1 VKNYNI
7 IMSQNYRLNKVGYI
21 NRNKKI
27 SFKFN
32 GKKYFGFE
40 GDTLASAL
48 LANGIHLV
56 GRSFK
61 YHRPRGFI
69 GAGVDEPNAKVQ
81 LYTGA
86 KTEPNATATEIELV
100 EGLVAKSQ
108 NCFPSVSFDFGA
120 INNFLYKFFPAGFYY
135 KTFMWPKNFWH
146 KIYEPIIRKAAGLGV
161 APLKPDPDR
170 YEHKF
175 EYCDVLVIGSG
186 PSGLA
191 SALAAAKNGARVIL
205 AEDKPRFGGSLLTD
219 EVTIGNKKG
228 KDWADEAIEELKSMP
243 NVIVKNRSQ
252 VFGYYDHNM
261 MVMLER
267 IKDHIES
274 PSKYTPRQKM
284 WYIRSKEV
292 VASTGSIE
300 RPLVFGNNDRPGIM
314 LASAAKEYLRVYGV
328 LVGKKPIIFTN
339 NDSAYDT
346 AIDFK
351 KNGINPVVIDVREN
365 SESSVIKEAKN
376 LKIDIR
382 FSHAIANT
390 KGYLRVS
397 SATIGKLNKNKSNY
411 ENLENISC
419 DCICVSG
426 NWTPTVHLVS
436 QSGNK
441 LKFDEA
447 INAFIPNLS
456 CQNESTVGAANGSF
470 TLKKSLEEGFKK
482 GFEISNKITKKN
494 MKSTIPISN
503 ERSNNNHH
511 NKFWCMPLPKNKNYK
526 RCVDFQN
533 DVYVSDIELA
543 IREGFRSIEH
553 VKRYTTLGMATD
565 QGKTSNL
572 NGLQLVS
579 NIEKKIIPEVGHT
592 TFRPPYSPVTI
603 GAVVGREVG
612 KHYRPTRK
620 SPLHLWHEKNN
631 AVFVDAGLWLRPRY
645 YKQGKETLQEAAKRE
660 ASNVRNNVGICDVTS
675 LGKIDI
681 KGSDAAEFL
690 NRVYTNAW
698 MKLPIGKARYGVML
712 REDGIVFD
720 DGTTT
725 RISENHYHMTTTT
738 AQAVNVLAHL
748 EYYLQAVWPEL
759 DVNVVSTTEQWT
771 GAALAGPN
779 SRNLLGKLFPN
790 TDVSN
795 EALPFM
801 GFIEADLFG
810 VPARIFRISFSGELA
825 YEINVESGYGVFMWE
840 KIMELGKEM
849 DIEPYGTE
857 ALSTLR
863 IEMGHVAGSEID
875 GRTIPSD
882 LSLDGMVSKKKDF
895 IGKRSL
901 SRTAFMEDGREK
913 IVGLV
918 PLDKKTMIPEGSHL
932 VVDGNASLPNP
943 KLGHVS
949 ASCWS
954 VEYNN
959 PFSLAIIKDGKKK
972 IGKKLYAL
980 SPLKN
985 KSIPVEIVSSHYV
998 DPKGERVRS

>member
-1 VKNYNI
+1 
-7 IMSQNYRLNKVGYI
+7 MSQNFRLDKAGYI

-32 GKKYFGFE
+32 GKKYFGYE

-61 YHRPRGFI
+61 YHRPRGFV
-69 GAGVDEPNAKVQ
+69 GAGVDEPNAHVQ
-81 LYTGA
+81 LYNGA
-86 KTEPNATATEIELV
+86 KTEPNAIATSVELV
-100 EGLVAKSQ
+100 EGLIATSQ
-108 NCFPSVSFDFGA
+108 NCWPSVSFDLGA
-120 INNFLYKFFPAGFYY
+120 INNLLNKFFPAGFYY
-135 KTFMWPKNFWH
+135 KTFMWPKNFWY
-146 KIYEPIIRKAAGLGV
+146 KIYEPIIRKAAGLGI

-170 YEHKF
+170 YEHRF
-175 EYCDVLVIGSG
+175 EYCDVLVAGSG

-228 KDWADEAIEELKSMP
+228 KDWADETISQLKSMP

-261 MVMLER
+261 MVMFER
-267 IKDHIES
+267 TKDHIEN
-274 PSKYTPRQKM
+274 PTEFTPRQKL
-284 WYIRSKEV
+284 WYIRAKEV
-292 VASTGSIE
+292 VVSTGSIE

-314 LASAAKEYLRVYGV
+314 LASAAKEYMKVYGV
-328 LVGKKPIIFTN
+328 LTGKKPLIFTN

-346 AIDFK
+346 AIEFK
-351 KNGINPVVIDVREN
+351 KNGIDPLVVDVRTN
-365 SESSVIKEAKN
+365 SESSVVQEAKN
-376 LKIDIR
+376 LNINIK
-382 FSHAIANT
+382 FSHGVVNS
-390 KGYLRVS
+390 KGYLRVN
-397 SATIGKLNKNKSNY
+397 SATIGKLNSDKSGY
-411 ENLENISC
+411 ESLENVSC

-426 NWTPTVHLVS
+426 NWTPTVHLSS

-441 LKFDEA
+441 LKFDEK
-447 INAFIPNLS
+447 INAFIPS
-456 CQNESTVGAANGSF
+456 KSSQNESTIGSANGSF
-470 TLKKSLEEGFKK
+470 TLKKSLEDGFSK
-482 GFEISNKITKKN
+482 GYELSNKITAKN
-494 MKSTIPISN
+494 AKSTTPTSN
-503 ERSNNNHH
+503 ERNYAQHD
-511 NKFWCMPLPKNKNYK
+511 KFWCMPLPKNKYYK

-543 IREGFRSIEH
+543 VREGFRSIEH

-572 NGLQLVS
+572 NGLQLVA
-579 NIEKKIIPEVGHT
+579 NIENKIVPEVGHT
-592 TFRPPYSPVTI
+592 TFRPPYTPVTI
-603 GAVVGREVG
+603 GAIVGREVG

-620 SPLHLWHEKNN
+620 SPMHEWHEQNN
-631 AVFVDAGLWLRPRY
+631 AVFVDAGLWVRPRY
-645 YKQGKETLQEAAKRE
+645 YKQENETLLEAAKRE
-660 ASNVRNNVGICDVTS
+660 ATNVRKNVGICDVTS

-681 KGSDAAEFL
+681 KGPDCAEFL
-690 NRVYTNAW
+690 NRIYTNAW
-698 MKLPIGKARYGVML
+698 MKLPVGKARYGVML

-725 RISENHYHMTTTT
+725 RISENHFHMTTTT

-748 EYYLQAVWPEL
+748 EYYLQVVWPEL
-759 DVNVVSTTEQWT
+759 SVNVLSTTEQWA

-779 SRNLLGKLFPN
+779 SRNLLNKLFPEI
-790 TDVSN
+790 DVSN
-795 EALPFM
+795 EAIPFM
-801 GFIEADLFG
+801 GYKEANLFG

-825 YEINVESGYGVFMWE
+825 YEINVESGYGIFMWE
-840 KIMELGKEM
+840 KIIELGKEM
-849 DIEPYGTE
+849 NIEPYGTE

-875 GRTIPSD
+875 GRVISSD
-882 LSLDGMVSKKKDF
+882 LSLEGMLSKKKDF

-901 SRTAFMEDGREK
+901 NREAFINPNREK
-913 IVGLV
+913 IVGVV
-918 PLDKKTMIPEGSHL
+918 PLDKKSMIPEGSHL
-932 VVDGNASLPNP
+932 VSNNKASLPNP
-943 KLGHVS
+943 KLGHIS

-959 PFSLAIIKDGKKK
+959 PFSLAILKDGKKK
-972 IGKKLYAL
+972 IGEKLYAV

-985 KSIPVEIVSSHYV
+985 KSIEVEIVSSHYV

>member
-1 VKNYNI
+1 
-7 IMSQNYRLNKVGYI
+7 MSQNFRLDKAGYI
-21 NRNKKI
+21 NRDKKI

-32 GKKYFGFE
+32 GKKYFGYE

-61 YHRPRGFI
+61 YHRPRGFT
-69 GAGVDEPNAKVQ
+69 GAGVDEPNALVQ
-81 LYTGA
+81 LYSGE
-86 KTEPNATATEIELV
+86 KTEPNAVATTVELV
-100 EGLVAKSQ
+100 EGLEAKSQ
-108 NCFPSVSFDFGA
+108 NCWPSVSLDFGS
-120 INNFLYKFFPAGFYY
+120 INNLLNKFFPAGFYY
-135 KTFMWPKNFWH
+135 KTFMWPKNFWY

-170 YEHKF
+170 YEHMF
-175 EYCDVLVIGSG
+175 EHCDVLVAGSG
-186 PSGLA
+186 PSGLG

-205 AEDKPRFGGSLLTD
+205 AEDKPRFGGTLLTD

-228 KDWADEAIEELKSMP
+228 KDWADDIILQLKSMP

-267 IKDHIES
+267 TKDHIES
-274 PSKYTPRQKM
+274 PTEFTPRHRL
-284 WYIRSKEV
+284 WYIRAKEV
-292 VASTGSIE
+292 IVSTGSIE

-314 LASAAKEYLRVYGV
+314 LASAAKEYMKVYGV

-339 NDSAYDT
+339 NDSAYNT
-346 AIDFK
+346 AIEFK
-351 KNGINPVVIDVREN
+351 KNGVEPLIVDVRKN
-365 SESSVIKEAKN
+365 SESSIVREAKN
-376 LKIDIR
+376 LNINIK
-382 FSHAIANT
+382 FSSGIVNT
-390 KGYLRVS
+390 KGYLKVS
-397 SATIGKLNKNKSNY
+397 SATIGRLNNDKSGY
-411 ENLENISC
+411 ENLENVSC

-426 NWTPTVHLVS
+426 NWTPTVHLSS

-441 LKFDEA
+441 LKFDKK
-447 INAFIPNLS
+447 IDAFIPS
-456 CQNESTVGAANGSF
+456 KSRQNESTIGSANGSF
-470 TLKKSLEEGFKK
+470 TLKQALEDGFSRGYELSKK
-482 GFEISNKITKKN
+482 INNQNLKTQ
-494 MKSTIPISN
+494 TPTSN
-503 ERSNNNHH
+503 EKNYGQHD
-511 NKFWCMPLPKNKNYK
+511 KFWCMPLPKNKHYK
-526 RCVDFQN
+526 RFVDFQN
-533 DVYVSDIELA
+533 DVAVSDVELA
-543 IREGFRSIEH
+543 LREGFRSIEH

-579 NIEKKIIPEVGHT
+579 NIENKIVPEVGHT
-592 TFRPPYSPVTI
+592 TFRPPYTPVTI
-603 GAVVGREVG
+603 GAIVGREVG

-620 SPLHLWHEKNN
+620 SPMHEWHQKNN

-645 YKQGKETLQEAAKRE
+645 YKQDKETLMEASKRE
-660 ASNVRNNVGICDVTS
+660 AFNVRKNVGVCDVTS

-681 KGSDAAEFL
+681 KGPDAPEFL
-690 NRVYTNAW
+690 NRIYTNAW
-698 MKLPIGKARYGVML
+698 MKLPVGKARYGVML

-725 RISENHYHMTTTT
+725 RISENHFHMTTTT

-748 EYYLQAVWPEL
+748 EYYLQVVWPEL
-759 DVNVVSTTEQWT
+759 DVNVLSTTEQWA

-790 TDVSN
+790 ITVSN

-801 GFIEADLFG
+801 GYKEANLFD
-810 VPARIFRISFSGELA
+810 VPAKIFRISFSGELA
-825 YEINVESGYGVFMWE
+825 YEINVESGYGIFMWE

-849 DIEPYGTE
+849 NIEPYGTE

-875 GRTIPSD
+875 GRVIASD
-882 LSLDGMVSKKKDF
+882 LSLEGMLSKKKDF

-901 SRTAFMEDGREK
+901 NREAFLNPNREK
-913 IVGLV
+913 IVGVV
-918 PLDKKTMIPEGSHL
+918 PIDKKSMIPEGSHL
-932 VVDGNASLPNP
+932 VSDANAQLPNP
-943 KLGHVS
+943 KLGHIS

-959 PFSLAIIKDGKKK
+959 PFSLAILKDGKKRV
-972 IGKKLYAL
+972 GEKLFAL
-980 SPLKN
+980 SPLKDKN
-985 KSIPVEIVSSHYV
+985 IEVEIVSSHYV

>member
-1 VKNYNI
+1 
-7 IMSQNYRLNKVGYI
+7 MSQSFRLDKKIDYI
-21 NRNKKI
+21 NKDKKI
-27 SFKFN
+27 SFTFN
-32 GKKYFGFE
+32 GKRYLGYE

-48 LANGIHLV
+48 LANGVHLV

-69 GAGVDEPNAKVQ
+69 GAGVDEPNAQVQ
-81 LYTGA
+81 LYSGA
-86 KTEPNATATEIELV
+86 KTEPNAIATTIELV

-108 NCFPSVSFDFGA
+108 NCWPSVSFDFGE
-120 INNFLYKFFPAGFYY
+120 INNILNKFLPAGFYY
-135 KTFMWPKNFWH
+135 KTFMWPKSFWH
-146 KIYEPIIRKAAGLGV
+146 KIYEPIIRKAAGLGI

-175 EYCDVLVIGSG
+175 EYCDILVVGSG

-191 SALAAAKNGARVIL
+191 SALAAAKNGAKVIL
-205 AEDKPRFGGSLLTD
+205 AEDKPRFGGSLLTG

-228 KDWADEAIEELKSMP
+228 KEWAEEVILKLQSMP

-267 IKDHIES
+267 TKDHIEK
-274 PSKYTPRQKM
+274 PAKFTPRQRL
-284 WYIRSKEV
+284 WYIRAKEV
-292 VASTGSIE
+292 IISTGSIE

-314 LASAAKEYLRVYGV
+314 LASAAKEYMRVYGV

-339 NDSAYDT
+339 NDSAYET

-351 KNGINPVVIDVREN
+351 KNGIDPLIVDVRRN
-365 SESSVIKEAKN
+365 PDSSIVNEAKN
-376 LKIDIR
+376 LGINIK
-382 FSHAIANT
+382 FSHGIVNA
-390 KGYLRVS
+390 KGHLKVK
-397 SATIGKLNKNKSNY
+397 SATIGKLNIDKNDY
-411 ENLENISC
+411 ENLEDISC

-426 NWTPTVHLVS
+426 NWTPTVHLSS

-441 LKFDEA
+441 LKFDDQ
-447 INAFIPNLS
+447 INAFIPNHS
-456 CQNESTVGAANGSF
+456 KQNESTIGSASGSY
-470 TLKKSLEEGFKK
+470 LLNENLEKGFKTGYNLSK
-482 GFEISNKITKKN
+482 KITKSDLK
-494 MKSTIPISN
+494 TPTPTSN
-503 ERSNNNHH
+503 EKVYGQQD
-511 NKFWCMPLPKNKNYK
+511 KFWCMPLPSNKHYK

-543 IREGFRSIEH
+543 VREGFRSIEH

-565 QGKTSNL
+565 QGRTSNL

-579 NIEKKIIPEVGHT
+579 SIENKIIPEVGHT
-592 TFRPPYSPVTI
+592 TFRPPYTPVTI
-603 GAVVGREVG
+603 GAIVGREVG

-620 SPLHLWHEKNN
+620 SPMHSWHENNN
-631 AVFVDAGLWLRPRY
+631 AIFVDAGLWLRPRY
-645 YKQGKETLQEAAKRE
+645 YKQDKETLAGAAKRE
-660 ASNVRNNVGICDVTS
+660 ATNVRNNVGICDVTS

-681 KGSDAAEFL
+681 KGPDSAEFL
-690 NRVYTNAW
+690 NRIYTNAW
-698 MKLPIGKARYGVML
+698 LKLPIGKARYGVML
-712 REDGIVFD
+712 REDGIIFD

-738 AQAVNVLAHL
+738 AQAANVLTHL

-759 DVNVVSTTEQWT
+759 SVNVLSTTEQWA
-771 GAALAGPN
+771 GVALAGPN
-779 SRNLLGKLFPN
+779 SRNLLNKLFSK
-790 TDVSN
+790 TDTSN
-795 EALPFM
+795 ESIPFM
-801 GFIEADLFG
+801 GYKEAELFG

-840 KIMELGKEM
+840 KIMEVGKEM
-849 DIEPYGTE
+849 NIEPYGTE

-875 GRTIPSD
+875 GRVIASD
-882 LSLDGMVSKKKDF
+882 LSLEGMLSKKKDF

-901 SRTAFMEDGREK
+901 SREAFINPNREK
-913 IVGLV
+913 IVGVV

-932 VVDGNASLPNP
+932 VSDNNAILPNP
-943 KLGHVS
+943 KLGHIS

-959 PFSLAIIKDGKKK
+959 PFSLAILKDGKKK
-972 IGKKLYAL
+972 IGEKLYAL

-985 KSIPVEIVSSHYV
+985 ISIPVEIVSSHYV
-998 DPKGERVRS
+998 DPKGERVRA